1 MKKKVIVIENLTS
14 GYSSGSPQ
22 TLKGINLSIEENEF
36 VGIIGQ
42 NGAGKST
49 LLKHIM
55 GVLKPVS
62 GKVTIL
68 DSDTKNI
75 KVSQLSAKVGFVLQ
89 NPDLQLFAQSIRRE
103 IEFGLQNVGLS
114 RKEMEDRLEHVLA
127 ITGLK
132 GREEEF
138 PLALSRGERSKV
150 VIAAVL
156 AMNPE
161 IIILDEPTRGQD
173 CNGRRQIMAIIK
185 DLHHRGKTIIMVSHD
200 MSLVAEYAK
209 RIIVLKKGELLMDG
223 RPSEVFSRPDLLIK
237 SHIKPP
243 HITSL
248 GFALHKELGYTAPVF
263 REEQMRDLVLKAL
276 TSKKV

>member
-14 GYSSGSPQ
+14 GYSSGSSQ

-55 GVLKPVS
+55 GILKPVS

-103 IEFGLQNVGLS
+103 IEFGLQSAGLS
-114 RKEMEDRLEHVLA
+114 RKEMEYRLDHVLA

-138 PLALSRGERSKV
+138 PLALSRGERTKV

-173 CNGRRQIMAIIK
+173 YNGRRQIMAIVK

-200 MSLVAEYAK
+200 MPLVAEYAK

-223 RPSEVFSRPDLLIK
+223 RPSEVFSRPGLLIK

-263 REEQMRDLVLKAL
+263 REEQMRDLVVKAL
-276 TSKKV
+276 TSKKA